1 MQGWGW
7 QSVHHP
13 EHVDRV
19 VARIRHSFETGESWE
34 DTFPLRGRDGTYR
47 WFLSRALPI
56 RDESGRIIRWFGT
69 NTDITELQQ
78 AEAALAKRNQELNSF
93 AYSGSRCYEV
103 Q

>member
-1 MQGWGW
+1 MSIGL
-7 QSVHHP
+7 S
-13 EHVDRV
+13 HVS
-19 VARIRHSFETGESWE
+19 ATA
-34 DTFPLRGRDGTYR
+34 PLRGRDGTYR

-78 AEAALAKRNQELNSF
+78 AEAALAERNQELNSF
-93 AYSGSRCYEV
+93 AYPSSVTLVRAKWMNV